1 MENMQYVWFMVQWM
15 WALWGT
21 VVVRMNVGTAV
32 FDADFAQMSAFTHR
46 HLPVC
51 LCVKSLTAVAAKYD
65 DCLSLV
71 QVFVFPAI
79 AL

>member
-1 MENMQYVWFMVQWM
+1 
-15 WALWGT
+15 
-21 VVVRMNVGTAV
+21 MNVGTAV

-65 DCLSLV
+65 DGLSPV
-71 QVFVFPAI
+71 QVFVCSAI